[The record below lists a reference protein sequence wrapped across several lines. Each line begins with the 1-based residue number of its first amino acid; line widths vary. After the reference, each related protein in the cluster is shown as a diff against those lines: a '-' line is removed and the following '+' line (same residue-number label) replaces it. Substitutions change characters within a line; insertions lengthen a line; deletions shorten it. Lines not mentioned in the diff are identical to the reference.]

1 MRICVYC
8 ASSNSC
14 SAEYHQVAHELG
26 GRLARAGHAIVY
38 GGGARG
44 SMGALADGALQ
55 AGGQVHGVLPH
66 FMAEIEWG
74 HRGLSGLELV
84 DDMRTRKHRMLESA
98 DAVIALPGGSGTLE
112 ELFEAL
118 TLKRLGLL
126 PIPILLV
133 DTRGF
138 YAQLEALL
146 VHCIAERFMAAE
158 HLRMWQRVPDAAAA
172 VAALDNPEHWPA
184 DALRFAAT

>member
-14 SAEYHQVAHELG
+14 DPEYHAAARELG
-26 GRLARAGHAIVY
+26 VRLAAAGHQIVY

-44 SMGALADGALQ
+44 SMGALADGALG

-66 FMAEIEWG
+66 FMNEIEWG

-84 DDMRTRKHRMLESA
+84 DDMRTRKHRMLERA

-138 YAQLEALL
+138 YTQLEALL
-146 VHCIAERFMAAE
+146 VRCVEERFMARE
-158 HLRMWQRVPDAAAA
+158 HLAMWRRVADPE
-172 VAALDNPEHWPA
+172 AALAALAEGSSWPA

>member
-14 SAEYHQVAHELG
+14 SAEYHHVARDLG
-26 GRLARAGHAIVY
+26 RRLALAGHEIVY

-44 SMGALADGALQ
+44 SMGALADGALG
-55 AGGQVHGVLPH
+55 AGGKVHGVLPH
-66 FMAEIEWG
+66 FMSEIEWG
-74 HRGLSGLELV
+74 HRGLTGLELV
-84 DDMRTRKHRMLESA
+84 DDMRTRKHRMLE
-98 DAVIALPGGSGTLE
+98 DAHGVIALPGGSGTLE

-126 PIPILLV
+126 PIPIVLV
-133 DTRGF
+133 DTNGY
-138 YAQLEALL
+138 YAQVEALL
-146 VHCIAERFMAAE
+146 LRCIEERFMARE
-158 HLRMWQRVPDAAAA
+158 HQAMWQRVPDAS
-172 VAALDNPEHWPA
+172 AALTALTRGDEWPA